1 MCFEVELFLHPI
13 PISLCNLAKE
23 ISTSIIWVWVQG
35 TTSCTHHDSVFF
47 KIDKACYKILCM
59 QTMPPFPYK
68 VHPPFF
74 PIARCIL
81 NIVFPMW
88 WHAMFWVEHCIQ
100 LAMEWRLTQHT
111 MPTLHHEGNDT
122 LKMVHVGTCAQNP
135 PPFQP
140 IWVEVDWAGS
150 AIMAH

>member
-1 MCFEVELFLHPI
+1 
-13 PISLCNLAKE
+13 
-23 ISTSIIWVWVQG
+23 
-35 TTSCTHHDSVFF
+35 
-47 KIDKACYKILCM
+47 
-59 QTMPPFPYK
+59 
-68 VHPPFF
+68 
-74 PIARCIL
+74 
-81 NIVFPMW
+81 
-88 WHAMFWVEHCIQ
+88 MFWVEHCIQ